1 MQESCYAIV
10 ADFEKFSLALGVSA
24 NIFGFTLEFYSG
36 AFTMRFGPLF
46 LMAEW

>member
-10 ADFEKFSLALGVSA
+10 ADFEKLSVALGMSG
-24 NIFGFTLEFYSG
+24 NIFGFTLEFYTG

-46 LMAEW
+46 LMIEW